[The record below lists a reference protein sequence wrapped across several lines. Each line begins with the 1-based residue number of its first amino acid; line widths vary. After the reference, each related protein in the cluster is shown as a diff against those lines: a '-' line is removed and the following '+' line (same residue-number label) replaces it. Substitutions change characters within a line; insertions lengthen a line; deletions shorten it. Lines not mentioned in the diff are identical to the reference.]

1 MEKDIVVIFKL
12 RTIDLLVEP
21 LLTSDLLAKGHVCPT
36 SSGAQ
41 YNYYG
46 IVLKQIQLYTEPGYT
61 LPVEQL
67 AYKQCSY
74 TVMTT
79 FSIPGAIDKII
90 IILQTELLQIML

>member
-1 MEKDIVVIFKL
+1 MEKDIVAIFKL

-46 IVLKQIQLYTEPGYT
+46 IVLKQI
-61 LPVEQL
+61 
-67 AYKQCSY
+67 
-74 TVMTT
+74 
-79 FSIPGAIDKII
+79 
-90 IILQTELLQIML
+90 